1 MNLVLV
7 LTSAYSYEK
16 PSFHPCSS
24 KSEVRSHYL
33 HTISTLSTLLR
44 YKFFKGSILIMDLF
58 LYLEY
63 CYVISLS
70 EMSLKRL

>member
-1 MNLVLV
+1 MGFVLV
-7 LTSAYSYEK
+7 LASAYGCGK

-33 HTISTLSTLLR
+33 HTINTLSTPPR
-44 YKFFKGSILIMDLF
+44 CKFFKGHILIMGLF
-58 LYLEY
+58 LYLEH

-70 EMSLKRL
+70 EMSLNRL